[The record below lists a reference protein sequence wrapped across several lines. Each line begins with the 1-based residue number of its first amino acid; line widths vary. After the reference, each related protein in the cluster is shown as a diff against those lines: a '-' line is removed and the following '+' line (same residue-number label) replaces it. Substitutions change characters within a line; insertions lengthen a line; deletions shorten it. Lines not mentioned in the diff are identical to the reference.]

1 MIKRSGVNAFVKVN
15 SITSAQRKTVGH
27 IIKNLRFTVSRLG
40 DIERAIVTSGGIDV
54 KEVNP
59 GTMQSRLHEGL
70 FFAGEVLDV
79 DAFTGGFN
87 MQIAF
92 STGYTAGLNAAKEEQ

>member
-1 MIKRSGVNAFVKVN
+1 
-15 SITSAQRKTVGH
+15 
-27 IIKNLRFTVSRLG
+27 
-40 DIERAIVTSGGIDV
+40 
-54 KEVNP
+54 
-59 GTMQSRLHEGL
+59 MQSRLHEGL